1 MLCSDGRRVT
11 IGMELEELNKTQI
24 VLLTLLISFVTS
36 IATGIVTVTLLDQAP
51 QGVTRTINRVVERT
65 IERGVPAENS
75 GKEII
80 EREITIV
87 VKEDDLISES
97 IEQNSRN
104 IVRLHR
110 VIRNIGELVFDD
122 DGFLS
127 LGTFVGIGIV
137 ATAEGLIFIDSA
149 LIADNKDIIVR
160 LSTGERLLGII
171 VDRSEE
177 NSFTL
182 VQVPLPE
189 DGSIHLRPA
198 TFTTDGSLKLG
209 QTMISL
215 SGEERISVSIGIIS
229 SLIISDEN
237 EEGETKLDTI
247 VTNITTRVL
256 VGSPLINIFGEVIGV
271 KITGNAIGSFSPVS
285 TLRVQISKYESS
297 LIPPT
302 EDEIE

>member
-1 MLCSDGRRVT
+1 
-11 IGMELEELNKTQI
+11 MELEELNKTQI

-51 QGVTRTINRVVERT
+51 QGVTRTINRIVERT
-65 IERGVPAENS
+65 IERVVPAENS

-80 EREITIV
+80 EREVTIV

-104 IVRLHR
+104 VVRLHR
-110 VIRNIGELVFDD
+110 VIRNIGGLVFDD

-149 LIADNKDIIVR
+149 LIADNDNKDIIVR
-160 LSTGERLLGII
+160 LSTGERLLGIV
-171 VDRSEE
+171 VDKSEE

-229 SLIISDEN
+229 SLIISDES
-237 EEGETKLDTI
+237 EEGKTKLDTI

-271 KITGNAIGSFSPVS
+271 KITGNATGSFSPVS
-285 TLRVQISKYESS
+285 TLRVQISKYKSS
-297 LIPPT
+297 LIPST
-302 EDEIE
+302 EEEIE

>member
-1 MLCSDGRRVT
+1 
-11 IGMELEELNKTQI
+11 MELEELNKTQI

-65 IERGVPAENS
+65 IERVVPAENS

-104 IVRLHR
+104 VVRLHR
-110 VIRNIGELVFDD
+110 VIRNIGGLVFDD

-149 LIADNKDIIVR
+149 LMADNDNKDIIVR
-160 LSTGERLLGII
+160 LSTGERLLGIV
-171 VDRSEE
+171 VDKSEE

-209 QTMISL
+209 QTVISL
-215 SGEERISVSIGIIS
+215 SGEERTSVSIGIIS
-229 SLIISDEN
+229 SLIISDES

-271 KITGNAIGSFSPVS
+271 KITGNATGSFSPVS
-285 TLRVQISKYESS
+285 TLRVQISKYKSS
-297 LIPPT
+297 LIPST
-302 EDEIE
+302 EEEIE

>member
-1 MLCSDGRRVT
+1 
-11 IGMELEELNKTQI
+11 MELEELNKTQI

-65 IERGVPAENS
+65 IERVVPAENS

-80 EREITIV
+80 EREVTIV

-110 VIRNIGELVFDD
+110 VIRNIGGLVFDD

-149 LIADNKDIIVR
+149 LIADNDNKDIIVR
-160 LSTGERLLGII
+160 LSTGERLLGIV
-171 VDRSEE
+171 VDKSEE
-177 NSFTL
+177 NLFTL

-229 SLIISDEN
+229 SLIISDES

-302 EDEIE
+302 EEEIE

>member
-1 MLCSDGRRVT
+1 
-11 IGMELEELNKTQI
+11 MELEELNKTQI

-65 IERGVPAENS
+65 IERVVPAENS

-80 EREITIV
+80 EREVTIV
-87 VKEDDLISES
+87 VKENDLISES

-104 IVRLHR
+104 VVRLHR
-110 VIRNIGELVFDD
+110 VIRNIGGLVFDD

-149 LIADNKDIIVR
+149 LMADNDNKDIIVR
-160 LSTGERLLGII
+160 LSTGERLLGIV
-171 VDRSEE
+171 VDKSEE

-209 QTMISL
+209 QTVISL
-215 SGEERISVSIGIIS
+215 SGEERTSVSIGIIS
-229 SLIISDEN
+229 SLIISDES

-271 KITGNAIGSFSPVS
+271 KITGNATGSFSPVS
-285 TLRVQISKYESS
+285 TLRVQISKYKSS
-297 LIPPT
+297 LIPST
-302 EDEIE
+302 EEEIE

>member
-1 MLCSDGRRVT
+1 
-11 IGMELEELNKTQI
+11 MELEELNKTQI

-36 IATGIVTVTLLDQAP
+36 IATGFVPVKLLDQDYK
-51 QGVTRTINRVVERT
+51 GVTRTINRSVAPT
-65 IERGVPAENS
+65 IERVVPAENS

-80 EREITIV
+80 EREVTIV
-87 VKEDDLISES
+87 VKENDLISES

-104 IVRLHR
+104 VVRLHR
-110 VIRNIGELVFDD
+110 VIRNIGGLVFDD

-149 LIADNKDIIVR
+149 LMADNDNKDIIVR
-160 LSTGERLLGII
+160 LSTGERLLGIV
-171 VDRSEE
+171 VDKSEE

-209 QTMISL
+209 QTIISL
-215 SGEERISVSIGIIS
+215 SGEERTSFSIRIIS
-229 SLIISDEN
+229 SLIISDES

-247 VTNITTRVL
+247 VTSITTRVL
-256 VGSPLINIFGEVIGV
+256 VGSPLIHIF
-271 KITGNAIGSFSPVS
+271 
-285 TLRVQISKYESS
+285 
-297 LIPPT
+297 
-302 EDEIE
+302 

>member
-1 MLCSDGRRVT
+1 
-11 IGMELEELNKTQI
+11 MELEELNKTQI

-65 IERGVPAENS
+65 IERVVPAENS

-80 EREITIV
+80 EREVTIV

-110 VIRNIGELVFDD
+110 VIRNIGGLVFDD

-149 LIADNKDIIVR
+149 FIADNDNKDIIVR

-271 KITGNAIGSFSPVS
+271 KITGNATGSFSPVS
-285 TLRVQISKYESS
+285 TLRVQISKYKSS
-297 LIPPT
+297 LIPST
-302 EDEIE
+302 EEEIE

>member
-1 MLCSDGRRVT
+1 
-11 IGMELEELNKTQI
+11 MELEELNKTQI

-65 IERGVPAENS
+65 IERVVPAENS

-80 EREITIV
+80 EREVTIV
-87 VKEDDLISES
+87 VKENDLISES

-104 IVRLHR
+104 VVRLHR
-110 VIRNIGELVFDD
+110 VIRNIGGLVFDD

-149 LIADNKDIIVR
+149 LMADNDNKDIIVR
-160 LSTGERLLGII
+160 LSTGERLLGIV
-171 VDRSEE
+171 VDKSEE

-209 QTMISL
+209 QTIISL
-215 SGEERISVSIGIIS
+215 SGEERTSVSIGIIS

-302 EDEIE
+302 EEEIE

>member
-1 MLCSDGRRVT
+1 
-11 IGMELEELNKTQI
+11 MELEELNKTQI

-65 IERGVPAENS
+65 IERVVPAENS

-80 EREITIV
+80 EREVTIV
-87 VKEDDLISES
+87 VKENDLISES

-104 IVRLHR
+104 VVRLHR
-110 VIRNIGELVFDD
+110 VIRNIGGLVFDD

-149 LIADNKDIIVR
+149 LMADNDNKDIIVR
-160 LSTGERLLGII
+160 LSTGERLLGIV
-171 VDRSEE
+171 VDKSEE

-215 SGEERISVSIGIIS
+215 SGEERTSVSIGIIS
-229 SLIISDEN
+229 SLIISDES

-247 VTNITTRVL
+247 VTSITTRVL